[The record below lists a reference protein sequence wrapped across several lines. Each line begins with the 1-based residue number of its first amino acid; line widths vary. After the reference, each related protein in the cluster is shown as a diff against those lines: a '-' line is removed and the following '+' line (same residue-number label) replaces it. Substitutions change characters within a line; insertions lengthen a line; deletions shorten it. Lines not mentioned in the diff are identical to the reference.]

1 MEELKNIIN
10 KHSHNFTDFE
20 YYYLLID
27 KIEGNLHKN
36 PDIAIECCKALI
48 EGICS
53 TILVYL
59 DKSLTQENILKNYNL
74 QKIFKEYKEKLAD
87 YDSSFEIEFIN
98 GFNHS
103 VKLIGEIRTK
113 RGDIAHGKKTP
124 KEFNSSIDFAK
135 LIVNLTSSLLVYS
148 LEHFFN
154 ITFLKEL
161 KYEDYQEFNY
171 DLDEQN
177 QLPGKVK
184 YSLALFE
191 QYPEDYIIQL
201 KQYLSDKESSKL
213 NDDIE
218 EENIE
223 DIKSLESISE
233 NIIDEYENILVNI
246 EENNIDNIY
255 EKYQDLLKK
264 ENSEDTL
271 KKLCNEE
278 SLYINE
284 VLKLID
290 KYLFDEREPLS
301 SDFVKLLKNKPKLLD
316 REKIVEDIKHK
327 IFDFINENIKD

>member
-1 MEELKNIIN
+1 MEELKNIID
-10 KHSHNFTDFE
+10 KHNNNFTHFE

-27 KIEGNLHKN
+27 NIEVNLQTN

-53 TILVYL
+53 TILLSL

-113 RGDIAHGKKTP
+113 RGDISHGKKTP
-124 KEFNSSIDFAK
+124 KEFNSSIGFAR

-161 KYEDYQEFNY
+161 KYDDNEEFNNF
-171 DLDEQN
+171 LDEDN

-191 QYPEDYIIQL
+191 QYPEDYVIQL

-218 EENIE
+218 DENIL
-223 DIKSLESISE
+223 DIKSLENISE
-233 NIIDEYENILVNI
+233 NIIDKDENILVNS
-246 EENNIDNIY
+246 EENNIDSIY
-255 EKYQDLLKK
+255 EKYQNLFKK
-264 ENSEDTL
+264 ENSENAL
-271 KKLCNEE
+271 KKLCDEE

-316 REKIVEDIKHK
+316 REKIVEDIKQK
-327 IFDFINENIKD
+327 IFDFIDKNIKD